1 MGKFGSFILRLV
13 QLLFAILVL
22 SFSVN
27 AIKWQYYNSVP
38 AATGFAAF
46 AGAFGLLASL
56 IGITAIWAT
65 PIAGLFMALIDVL
78 AIVFFLAGG
87 IVSNI
92 AQHLLFLAY

>member
-1 MGKFGSFILRLV
+1 MGKFGSFILRVV

-38 AATGFAAF
+38 ATTGFAAF

-87 IVSNI
+87 IVSDN
-92 AQHLLFLAY
+92 A